1 MQKISFK
8 QFLEYQ
14 HVVVNDLP
22 CPDTL
27 DEGLLD
33 AIKAKLQK
41 SAKLSDAEIAKL
53 FKVAKEG
60 DTAAHRTLKD
70 YAAQLEKKGE
80 QTGAIKKILASL
92 QDHEDHKENEFQ
104 RSRAGAEAED
114 QGSSRRSR
122 AEAGSANKRA
132 EPTWNPKTKQWERG
146 ANAWAHVGKH
156 G

>member
-14 HVVVNDLP
+14 HVAANDLP
-22 CPDTL
+22 CPETL

-33 AIKAKLQK
+33 FIKAKLQK
-41 SAKLSDAEIAKL
+41 SAKLTDSELAKL

-60 DTAAHRTLKD
+60 DAAAKRTLKN

-92 QDHEDHKENEFQ
+92 QDQEDHKENEFQ
-104 RSRAGAEAED
+104 RSRAEAEQAE

-122 AEAGSANKRA
+122 AEAGSVSKRA
-132 EPTWNPKTKQWERG
+132 EPTWNPKTKEWERG

-156 G
+156 S